1 MNFPGNFAKFGEF
14 RSAWQIFF
22 QTNLNFIP
30 LFDSLLNAGFPP
42 SGRPEDKVN
51 SIPLTRIAPVQAGG
65 SGYAPPNKQ
74 MNKGSGLQQGLG
86 LAFRLGTEMVVTTM
100 IGVLMGYAIDHFF
113 NTRPWG
119 ILAGVIFGGAAG
131 CLRVYRTAMGL
142 QVDEDKNNGDQTPN
156 GEGL

>member
-1 MNFPGNFAKFGEF
+1 MEFPGNFAKFWEF
-14 RSAWQIFF
+14 RSACQIFS

-42 SGRPEDKVN
+42 SGRPADKVN
-51 SIPLTRIAPVQAGG
+51 IIPLTRIAPVQAGVRIRP
-65 SGYAPPNKQ
+65 ANKQ

-100 IGVLMGYAIDHFF
+100 IGVLMGYAMDHFF

-142 QVDEDKNNGDQTPN
+142 QVDEDKNNGDQTPK
-156 GEGL
+156 GKGL